1 MIVKKRLTVIQV
13 LLILIFVGC
22 CVYLGKYFYD
32 SHKAESGFDELKKV
46 VEKTERADATDGY
59 IDKRADNGMLE
70 CYYSLYQQNNDMVGW
85 IKIPDTPVDYPV
97 VKYSDNE
104 FYLHKNFNKEYQF
117 SGIPFLD
124 YQSNDESVNK
134 IIYAHNMKNG
144 TMFASLADYEDKSFY
159 DAHKNIMYDTLYDN
173 GEYEIVSAFTTKV
186 GASNEF
192 KYYDYADIESEGLF
206 KEYVTQAK
214 SCSFYDTGV
223 NTVYGDS
230 LITLSTCAYHTSNE
244 RFVVIARKK

>member
-22 CVYLGKYFYD
+22 CGYLGKYFYD

-59 IDKRADNGMLE
+59 IDKRADN
-70 CYYSLYQQNNDMVGW
+70 
-85 IKIPDTPVDYPV
+85 
-97 VKYSDNE
+97 
-104 FYLHKNFNKEYQF
+104 
-117 SGIPFLD
+117 GIPFLD

-159 DAHKNIMYDTLYDN
+159 DAHKNIMYDTLYDK

-192 KYYDYADIESEGLF
+192 KYYDYADIESEERF
-206 KEYVTQAK
+206 NEYVTQAK
-214 SCSFYDTGV
+214 SRSFYDTGV

>member
-1 MIVKKRLTVIQV
+1 M
-13 LLILIFVGC
+13 
-22 CVYLGKYFYD
+22 
-32 SHKAESGFDELKKV
+32 
-46 VEKTERADATDGY
+46 
-59 IDKRADNGMLE
+59 
-70 CYYSLYQQNNDMVGW
+70 
-85 IKIPDTPVDYPV
+85 
-97 VKYSDNE
+97 
-104 FYLHKNFNKEYQF
+104 HKNFNKEYQF

-144 TMFASLADYEDKSFY
+144 TMFASLADYEDKNFY
-159 DAHKNIMYDTLYDN
+159 DAHKNIMYDTLYDK

-192 KYYDYADIESEGLF
+192 KYYDYADIESEERF
-206 KEYVTQAK
+206 NEYVTQAK
-214 SCSFYDTGV
+214 SRSFYDTGV

>member
-13 LLILIFVGC
+13 LLVLIFVGC
-22 CVYLGKYFYD
+22 CGYLGKYFYD

-70 CYYSLYQQNNDMVGW
+70 CYYSLYQKNNDMVGW

-144 TMFASLADYEDKSFY
+144 TMFASLVDYEDKSFY
-159 DAHKNIMYDTLYDN
+159 DGHKNIMYDTLYDK
-173 GEYEIVSAFTTKV
+173 G
-186 GASNEF
+186 
-192 KYYDYADIESEGLF
+192 
-206 KEYVTQAK
+206 EYVTQAK
-214 SCSFYDTGV
+214 SRSFYDTGV

>member
-1 MIVKKRLTVIQV
+1 
-13 LLILIFVGC
+13 
-22 CVYLGKYFYD
+22 
-32 SHKAESGFDELKKV
+32 
-46 VEKTERADATDGY
+46 
-59 IDKRADNGMLE
+59 MLE

-159 DAHKNIMYDTLYDN
+159 DAHKNIMYDTLYDK
-173 GEYEIVSAFTTKV
+173 GEYEIVYAFTTKV

-192 KYYDYADIESEGLF
+192 KYYNYA
-206 KEYVTQAK
+206 
-214 SCSFYDTGV
+214 DTGV

>member
-13 LLILIFVGC
+13 LLFLIFVGC
-22 CVYLGKYFYD
+22 CGYLGKYFYD

-104 FYLHKNFNKEYQF
+104 IYLHKNVNKEYQF

-159 DAHKNIMYDTLYDN
+159 DAHKNIMYDTLYDK
-173 GEYEIVSAFTTKV
+173 GEYEIVYAFTTKV

-192 KYYDYADIESEGLF
+192 KYYNYADIESEERF
-206 KEYVTQAK
+206 NEYVTQAK
-214 SCSFYDTGV
+214 SRSFYDTGV

>member
-22 CVYLGKYFYD
+22 CGYLGKYFYD
-32 SHKAESGFDELKKV
+32 SHKAESGFDQLKKV

-70 CYYSLYQQNNDMVGW
+70 SYYSLYQQNNDMVGW

-124 YQSNDESVNK
+124 YQSNDESVN
-134 IIYAHNMKNG
+134 
-144 TMFASLADYEDKSFY
+144 
-159 DAHKNIMYDTLYDN
+159 
-173 GEYEIVSAFTTKV
+173 
-186 GASNEF
+186 
-192 KYYDYADIESEGLF
+192 
-206 KEYVTQAK
+206 
-214 SCSFYDTGV
+214 
-223 NTVYGDS
+223 
-230 LITLSTCAYHTSNE
+230 
-244 RFVVIARKK
+244 

>member
-13 LLILIFVGC
+13 LLVLIFVGC
-22 CVYLGKYFYD
+22 CGYLGKYFYD

-144 TMFASLADYEDKSFY
+144 TMFASLADYEDKNFY
-159 DAHKNIMYDTLYDN
+159 DAHKNIMYDTLYDK
-173 GEYEIVSAFTTKV
+173 GEYEIVYAFTTKV

-192 KYYDYADIESEGLF
+192 KYYDYADIESEERF
-206 KEYVTQAK
+206 NEYVTQAK
-214 SCSFYDTGV
+214 SRSFYDTGV